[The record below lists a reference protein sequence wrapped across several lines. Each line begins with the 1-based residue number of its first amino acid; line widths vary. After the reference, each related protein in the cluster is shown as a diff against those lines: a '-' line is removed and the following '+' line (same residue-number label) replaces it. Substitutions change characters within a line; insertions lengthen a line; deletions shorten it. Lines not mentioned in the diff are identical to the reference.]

1 MATAIK
7 DNEPR
12 RRSIS
17 VFSNARGSVTSSTDP
32 LKRRSFSVNRKFFS
46 LTGGYTTTNTE
57 NSRDNALDSI
67 ENKKMRSNTTRGKQ
81 NKRFFSSPQFS
92 SSTPNLI
99 GNETTTKYIDS
110 ELNLAHKSVVVGD
123 TELTIPTVVYK
134 CCDFLKYTAPV
145 EGLFRMNGSIKQINQ
160 IEMDLY
166 RNIESYVFTIN
177 DENTNG
183 LHSSP
188 NTNVSTAHDIAV
200 VLKRWISKLDDGIIT
215 ADVYHELA
223 HLSKASYTHFDD
235 ELSEVEHKGDGD
247 MSDNESLIDMD
258 RLLESPI
265 KNTEGIQSEHPS
277 SFTSSSKISTFT
289 SLYSLPLSKLPIE
302 NLHLTLYLLDFLNFM
317 SQPSI
322 SSITKMNDSNLAKV
336 FQLNFFKSVDLIVGT
351 KSFSTEDLK
360 SSYHT
365 NEELL
370 KALIKDSGTIIKDL
384 ATFIK
389 ENDYQ
394 IQHILKSH
402 SASHA
407 SKRTPNT
414 TYVLSQ
420 QLNNSQSS
428 FTSKGTPLY
437 SQGNHSFDHISSY
450 PRQRDLST
458 YLETC
463 VERSIPSTPLA
474 NDRPRSDVFGEYP
487 EGVPDFLND
496 PTSQKTHALPAP
508 EEEKN
513 KEIVVMKRQ
522 NPKRRSIFGIF
533 NKRKSSLGMEL
544 EQNSGYQQHQ
554 QPLQH
559 HENSNHD
566 HHHRPASSRKKS
578 HDILKAHPNS
588 TSNSLAVL
596 AEPVNHHTR
605 NVDVGTAKQTLGAQS
620 SRNHNPIKENANT
633 KTEETRRQHKFDSS
647 TTNEN
652 PKIARNPATRKH
664 TDDTNNVSG
673 AHTTSTPSHKRF
685 SLFKFMKSQ

>member
-1 MATAIK
+1 
-7 DNEPR
+7 
-12 RRSIS
+12 
-17 VFSNARGSVTSSTDP
+17 
-32 LKRRSFSVNRKFFS
+32 
-46 LTGGYTTTNTE
+46 
-57 NSRDNALDSI
+57 
-67 ENKKMRSNTTRGKQ
+67 
-81 NKRFFSSPQFS
+81 
-92 SSTPNLI
+92 
-99 GNETTTKYIDS
+99 
-110 ELNLAHKSVVVGD
+110 
-123 TELTIPTVVYK
+123 
-134 CCDFLKYTAPV
+134 
-145 EGLFRMNGSIKQINQ
+145 
-160 IEMDLY
+160 
-166 RNIESYVFTIN
+166 
-177 DENTNG
+177 
-183 LHSSP
+183 
-188 NTNVSTAHDIAV
+188 
-200 VLKRWISKLDDGIIT
+200 
-215 ADVYHELA
+215 
-223 HLSKASYTHFDD
+223 
-235 ELSEVEHKGDGD
+235 
-247 MSDNESLIDMD
+247 
-258 RLLESPI
+258 
-265 KNTEGIQSEHPS
+265 
-277 SFTSSSKISTFT
+277 
-289 SLYSLPLSKLPIE
+289 
-302 NLHLTLYLLDFLNFM
+302 
-317 SQPSI
+317 
-322 SSITKMNDSNLAKV
+322 
-336 FQLNFFKSVDLIVGT
+336 
-351 KSFSTEDLK
+351 
-360 SSYHT
+360 
-365 NEELL
+365 
-370 KALIKDSGTIIKDL
+370 
-384 ATFIK
+384 
-389 ENDYQ
+389 
-394 IQHILKSH
+394 
-402 SASHA
+402 
-407 SKRTPNT
+407 
-414 TYVLSQ
+414 
-420 QLNNSQSS
+420 
-428 FTSKGTPLY
+428 
-437 SQGNHSFDHISSY
+437 NHSFDHISSY

-605 NVDVGTAKQTLGAQS
+605 NVDVGTAKQTLSAQS

-673 AHTTSTPSHKRF
+673 APTTSTPSHKRF